1 MPYNPIERR
10 ENMIQ
15 VNENFLALQ
24 DSYLFSTIAKK
35 VAEFTAQ
42 NPDKKVIK
50 LGIGDVTRPI
60 VPAVVEAMKKAI
72 DEQGK
77 PETFRGYGPEQGYE
91 FLREKIATFDYQKRG
106 VEIALD
112 EIFVSDGA
120 KCDCGN
126 IVDIFGMDN
135 IVAITDPVYPVYL
148 DTNVMAGRAG
158 QYNQEKGTYEN
169 IIYMPATAE
178 NGFVPDFPEK
188 TPDMIYLCLPNNPTG
203 TTLTKTELKKWVDYA
218 KKNQAIILFDA
229 AYEAFISQSDVP
241 HTIYE
246 IEGAKEVA
254 IEFKSFS
261 KTAGFTGIRCAYTVV
276 PKELK
281 GYTKLGEE
289 VAIHSLWNR
298 RHGTKFNGVSYPVQR
313 AAEAVYS
320 EEGQKQIKENIS
332 YYMENA
338 KVIKEGLKE
347 AGYTVFGGVNA
358 PYIWLKC
365 PEGMTSW
372 EFFDKLLKE
381 ANVVGTP
388 GVGFGPSGEGYFRL
402 TAFGTKEN
410 TVEAIRRIQ
419 KI

>member
-1 MPYNPIERR
+1 
-10 ENMIQ
+10 MIKI
-15 VNENFLALQ
+15 NENFLELQ

-35 VAEFTAQ
+35 VQEFQAK
-42 NPDKKVIK
+42 NPNKKVIK

-60 VPAVVEAMKKAI
+60 VPAVVEAMKKAV
-72 DEQGK
+72 DEMGV

-91 FLREKIATFDYQKRG
+91 FLREKIVEFDYKKRG
-106 VEIALD
+106 VEISPD

-126 IVDIFGMDN
+126 IGDIFGTDN

-158 QYNQEKGTYEN
+158 KYDTEKGAYEK
-169 IIYMPATAE
+169 IIYMPAKAE
-178 NGFVPDFPEK
+178 NGFVPSFPE
-188 TPDMIYLCLPNNPTG
+188 TVPDMIYLCFPNNPTG
-203 TTLTKTELKKWVDYA
+203 TTLNKTELKKWVDYA
-218 KKNQAIILFDA
+218 KKNKSLILFDS
-229 AYEAFISQSDVP
+229 AYEAFISEDDVP

-254 IEFKSFS
+254 IEFRSFS
-261 KTAGFTGIRCAYTVV
+261 KTAGFTGVRCAYTVV

-281 GYTKLGEE
+281 GYTKEGKAVNLHG
-289 VAIHSLWNR
+289 LWNR

-320 EEGQKQIKENIS
+320 ELGQKQIKENID

-338 KVIKEGLKE
+338 KIIKEGLKE
-347 AGYTVFGGVNA
+347 AGYTVYGGVNA
-358 PYIWLKC
+358 PYIWLKV
-365 PEGMTSW
+365 PDGMKSW
-372 EFFDKLLKE
+372 DFFDQLLTE

-410 TVEAIRRIQ
+410 TVEAIERI
-419 KI
+419 KKM